1 LDKRRKRAV
10 ASNVEKEEQELV
22 YNQPHLKEEEEGGRR
37 RRLVVPNKLVK
48 GVDGKKKLS
57 DEGNPRKVEGRTRED
72 PETYFPK
79 NNGIR
84 QLLFIRMR

>member
-10 ASNVEKEEQELV
+10 ASN
-22 YNQPHLKEEEEGGRR
+22 EEEEDLIYNTPHPKEAEEGRGRR
-37 RRLVVPNKLVK
+37 SRLVVPNKL
-48 GVDGKKKLS
+48 GVDGKKLS

-79 NNGIR
+79 KNNGIR
-84 QLLFIRMR
+84 QLLFIRM